1 MKDSL
6 KDLFRERFQGH
17 EAPVDPATW
26 QVIEARML
34 TSPPAA
40 DNVNELFRERF
51 QQHEVNVDP
60 GVWQGISSQLGHG
73 AAAGGGLFGGF
84 GWVAAG
90 IAGVV
95 VVGAL
100 VLALNSTEETGLVA
114 QEKADAVAPVVP
126 MEPLAEPVGG
136 SAVQV
141 SETVNNSG
149 RIALVAERPAPSITA
164 VSGTSAAVPS
174 NTSGNDMAPLVP
186 QEPLP
191 ATNANPVPDPEGARL
206 VNTIIS
212 DLSEGVEEQ
221 VRASYRQASSSDPK
235 EPVTPSVEP
244 PAETDPAPM
253 THGELQKPFMPS
265 VFTPNNDGINDA
277 YIVPMEGYTSLLL
290 RVYSMKSNQL
300 VFSTNS
306 GEPWTGANCE
316 DGMYLVAVEAMT
328 ADGRLVSEGKVV
340 WLNRTGM
347 N

>member
-34 TSPPAA
+34 TSAPAT

-51 QQHEVNVDP
+51 QQHEVSVDP

-90 IAGVV
+90 IAGLV
-95 VVGAL
+95 VVG
-100 VLALNSTEETGLVA
+100 GLVIA
-114 QEKADAVAPVVP
+114 LSGDEKPAVIAEKVSLTVAPSELANPTNQLEPAPAVVLSETP
-126 MEPLAEPVGG
+126 KENGNMAASAVG
-136 SAVQV
+136 SA
-141 SETVNNSG
+141 S
-149 RIALVAERPAPSITA
+149 PA
-164 VSGTSAAVPS
+164 VSDRGTTPVTTQ
-174 NTSGNDMAPLVP
+174 NTSGNDETSP
-186 QEPLP
+186 EHLP
-191 ATNANPVPDPEGARL
+191 TSTTNPRAGTEPEGAQL
-206 VNTIIS
+206 VNTIIA
-212 DLSEGVEEQ
+212 DISEEVEEE
-221 VRASYRQASSSDPK
+221 VRASYRETSSNDPG
-235 EPVTPSVEP
+235 EHVAV
-244 PAETDPAPM
+244 PAETPADPDPASAAP
-253 THGELQKPFMPS
+253 GELQKPFMPS
-265 VFTPNNDGINDA
+265 VFTPNNDGINDV
-277 YIVPMEGYTSLLL
+277 YVVPMEGYTSLLL

-316 DGMYLVAVEAMT
+316 DGMYLVAVEAMA

-340 WLNRTGM
+340 WLNRAGM